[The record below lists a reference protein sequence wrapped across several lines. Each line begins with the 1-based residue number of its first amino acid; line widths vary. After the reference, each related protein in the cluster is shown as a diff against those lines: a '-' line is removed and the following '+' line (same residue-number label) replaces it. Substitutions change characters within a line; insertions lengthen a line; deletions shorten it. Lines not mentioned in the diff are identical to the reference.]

1 MAEILKPV
9 RNSFP
14 ADIFV
19 SGSDNQPYRLLSLS
33 QKRFVE
39 CGSLDGALRK
49 SKGKYVEN
57 RQVVYADL
65 EVSETF
71 VRAKVSDNSLSGS
84 RNLHFLMNPCHS
96 AHTQV

>member
-1 MAEILKPV
+1 MAEIFKPV
-9 RNSFP
+9 QNSFP

-19 SGSDNQPYRLLSLS
+19 SGSDNQLYRLFSLS

-57 RQVVYADL
+57 RQVVYEGFRGVGD
-65 EVSETF
+65 F
-71 VRAKVSDNSLSGS
+71 CPNKSLW
-84 RNLHFLMNPCHS
+84 
-96 AHTQV
+96 Q

>member
-1 MAEILKPV
+1 MAEIFKPV
-9 RNSFP
+9 QNSFP

-19 SGSDNQPYRLLSLS
+19 SGSDNQPSRLFSLS

-57 RQVVYADL
+57 RQVVYEGFRGVGD
-65 EVSETF
+65 F
-71 VRAKVSDNSLSGS
+71 CPNKSL
-84 RNLHFLMNPCHS
+84 
-96 AHTQV
+96 

>member
-1 MAEILKPV
+1 MAEIFKPV
-9 RNSFP
+9 QNSFP

-19 SGSDNQPYRLLSLS
+19 SGSDNQPSRLFSLS

-71 VRAKVSDNSLSGS
+71 VRAKVSDNSLSGTKNFHFS
-84 RNLHFLMNPCHS
+84 LNL
-96 AHTQV
+96 